1 MRLATRVQRVQP
13 SPTLTVTALANRLR
27 AEGRDVIGLAA
38 GEPDFV
44 TPEPIQ
50 QAAVTALKQGQ
61 TRYTAVSG
69 TTELKQ
75 AVVDKFARENG
86 LHYTPEQ
93 ILVSCGA
100 KHSCYNLCQALL
112 DPGDQVVI
120 PAPYWV
126 SYPDMVRLADGEPV
140 FIQADQTQGF
150 KITPAQLEA
159 AITERTRLLFLNSPN
174 NPSGTVYSPAE
185 LQALAD
191 VLLAQP
197 QVLIASDDIY
207 EHILFGGQHFQNIVN
222 VAPQLAERTLVI
234 NGVSKAY
241 AMTGWRIGY
250 AAGPAELIAAMT
262 KIQSQSTSNPTAIA
276 QAAAVAAL
284 NGDQHSVA
292 EMRTAFEQRHALMVN
307 ALNQIPGVNCAAAGG
322 TFYLFPSMHQAIE
335 ALSGVANDIQ
345 LAEFLLDRA
354 GVAVVPG
361 SAFGSPGHVR
371 ISFAASQSQLEAGA
385 ERIRQALT
393 ASGY

>member
-27 AEGRDVIGLAA
+27 AAGRDVISLAA
-38 GEPDFV
+38 GEPDFE

-61 TRYTAVSG
+61 TRYTAVGG

-322 TFYLFPSMHQAIE
+322 TFYLFPCMHQAIE

-393 ASGY
+393 ASGC